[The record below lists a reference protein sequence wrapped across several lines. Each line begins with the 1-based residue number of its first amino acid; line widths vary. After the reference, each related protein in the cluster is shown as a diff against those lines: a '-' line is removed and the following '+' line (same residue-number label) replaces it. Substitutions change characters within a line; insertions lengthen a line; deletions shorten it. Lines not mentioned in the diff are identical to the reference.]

1 MKTISELI
9 NLRGRQTLITGGTG
23 AIGRVIADTVAELGS
38 DVILLDRPGSDFE
51 SLQKELHDRWKVKVL
66 FKACDLEDGEQR
78 QEILV
83 WLKQDVDTLD
93 ILVNNAAFVGESNLE
108 GWVTSF
114 EKQSVETWKR
124 ALEVNLTAVFEL
136 TQGCVPLMKGGF
148 GSIIN
153 ISSIYGLSGPDLRL
167 YEGTKMGN
175 PAAYAASKGGML
187 QLSRWLATTLAP
199 AIRVNSISPGG
210 VYRNQ
215 PDVFVQRYIERT
227 PMGRMATEEDFK
239 GAIAYLASDLSAY
252 FTGQNLIVDG
262 GWTAW

>member
-9 NLRGRQTLITGGTG
+9 DLSGRQTLITGGTG

-51 SLQKELHDRWKVKVL
+51 FVQKQLQDRWKIKVL
-66 FKACDLEDGEQR
+66 AKTCDLEDGCQR
-78 QEILV
+78 QEMLA
-83 WLKQDVDTLD
+83 WLKKDIGVLD
-93 ILVNNAAFVGESNLE
+93 ILVNNAAFVGESSLT

-136 TQGCVPLMKGGF
+136 TQGCVPLMQGGA

-153 ISSIYGLSGPDLRL
+153 ISSIYGLCGPDLRL
-167 YEGTKMGN
+167 YAGTEMGN
-175 PAAYAASKGGML
+175 PAAYSVSKGGII
-187 QLSRWLATTLAP
+187 QLTRWLATTIAP
-199 AIRVNSISPGG
+199 QVRVNSISPGG

-215 PDVFVQRYIERT
+215 PEVFVQKYVERT
-227 PMGRMATEEDFK
+227 PMERMATEEDFK
-239 GAIAYLASDLSAY
+239 GAIAYLASDMSGY
-252 FTGQNLIVDG
+252 FTGQNLVVDG